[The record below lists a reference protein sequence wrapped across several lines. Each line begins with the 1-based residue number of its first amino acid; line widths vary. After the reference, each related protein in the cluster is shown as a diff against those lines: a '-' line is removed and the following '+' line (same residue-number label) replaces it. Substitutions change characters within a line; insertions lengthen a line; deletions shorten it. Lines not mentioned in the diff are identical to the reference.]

1 MSRGTGP
8 FFGGRT
14 CFAMECWPKTWACP
28 LSTHHGFTL
37 LEVLLAISLTAMVLV
52 AVSMAIDFH
61 LRVLGSG
68 RADVEE
74 AQLARAVLQRI
85 AADLRSA
92 ILPRAS
98 DASGSAAAAT
108 TGVSTGTSGGRGG
121 TSGGPGGTS
130 GTSEIAQ
137 RDSSDTS
144 VVAQTTPGLYGT
156 ADWLQVDIS
165 RLPRLDQLARGN
177 SSAARDRTSEIKTV
191 AYYVIQPQSDGTGGG
206 LVCRELDRAVTSWA
220 AEQGNIADLERDL
233 TPFAPEVAAIQFR
246 YFDGT
251 ETVDY
256 WDMEERHG
264 LPMAV
269 EIVLQLR
276 PTKLEKTKPMIYR
289 LVVHLI
295 VAEPTTAQ
303 TSETSGTTETN
314 ATSGSTTGGKSP

>member
-8 FFGGRT
+8 FFFGGRT
-14 CFAMECWPKTWACP
+14 CFAKERWPKTWAGP
-28 LSTHHGFTL
+28 LSPRRGFTL

-74 AQLARAVLQRI
+74 AQLARAILQRI

-92 ILPRAS
+92 VPLPAA
-98 DASGSAAAAT
+98 DASGFAAVTTSSVSA
-108 TGVSTGTSGGRGG
+108 GTSD
-121 TSGGPGGTS
+121 S
-130 GTSEIAQ
+130 GTSSGNSKIAD
-137 RDSSDTS
+137 RESSDTS
-144 VVAQTTPGLYGT
+144 LVPQTTPGLYG
-156 ADWLQVDIS
+156 AAEWLQVDIS
-165 RLPRLDQLARGN
+165 RLPRLDQLVPGN
-177 SSAARDRTSEIKTV
+177 NGATITDRTSEIKTV

-220 AEQGNIADLERDL
+220 AKQGNIADLERDV

-251 ETVDY
+251 EMADY
-256 WDMEERHG
+256 WDMEERQG

-276 PTKLEKTKPMIYR
+276 KTKSEKVSPILYR

-295 VAEPTTAQ
+295 VATPTTIQ
-303 TSETSGTTETN
+303 TSETSETTEKDSS
-314 ATSGSTTGGKSP
+314 SGSSTKEKTP